1 MKHHLISIIV
11 LGVFTISMTRG
22 QTTATERGLQAITGD
37 AIKAQLGFLSSDW
50 MEGREAG
57 EKGEYMAADYIASM
71 LQSYGIK
78 PGGDYQATAG
88 RQRIMKKKRDHI
100 FRISFF

>member
-1 MKHHLISIIV
+1 MKYHISSLII
-11 LGVFTISMTRG
+11 LCLFTTTLILG
-22 QTTATERGLQAITGD
+22 QTPAVERGLQAITED

-57 EKGEYMAADYIASM
+57 EKGEYLAADYIASM

-78 PGGDYQATAG
+78 PGGDYLADK
-88 RQRIMKKKRDHI
+88 RIGIKE
-100 FRISFF
+100 